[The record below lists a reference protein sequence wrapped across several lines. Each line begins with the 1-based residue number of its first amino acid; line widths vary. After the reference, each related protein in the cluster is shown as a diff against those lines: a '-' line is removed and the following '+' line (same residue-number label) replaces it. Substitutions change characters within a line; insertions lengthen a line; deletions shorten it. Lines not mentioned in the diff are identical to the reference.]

1 MVSENVNWN
10 GMANDFPSHVFLCRR
25 HIGEDNGKKREEKIY
40 VTSSSKNT
48 NYKQALM
55 TSKFAEDCDEVA

>member
-1 MVSENVNWN
+1 
-10 GMANDFPSHVFLCRR
+10 MANDFPSHVFLCRR